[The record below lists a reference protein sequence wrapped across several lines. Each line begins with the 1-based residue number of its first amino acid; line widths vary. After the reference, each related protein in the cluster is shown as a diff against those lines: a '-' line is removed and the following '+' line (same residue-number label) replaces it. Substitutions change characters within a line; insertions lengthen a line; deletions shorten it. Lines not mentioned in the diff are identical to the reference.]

1 MCSANTWWVRD
12 ACRSPEGLST
22 NHKVEVV
29 EDTTE
34 EVVAPGTETLTRY
47 RRQGTGG
54 AVAARRRKH

>member
-12 ACRSPEGLST
+12 AGRSPEGLNT
-22 NHKVEVV
+22 NHKVEAA

-47 RRQGTGG
+47 RR
-54 AVAARRRKH
+54 